1 MQCKFALEV
10 YLTYALRKIEQE
22 GVSEWFV
29 LIGCRHYW
37 MLCPALELMKH
48 DHVPPVIEACL
59 VRHCRIVRLA
69 IATSFDLADEYK
81 LHSVDIIVAR
91 SLAAVT
97 ITQPARPILPLHTAS
112 SAGVLYTAID

>member
-1 MQCKFALEV
+1 M
-10 YLTYALRKIEQE
+10 
-22 GVSEWFV
+22 
-29 LIGCRHYW
+29 
-37 MLCPALELMKH
+37 
-48 DHVPPVIEACL
+48 IEACL